1 MARSQTPEQAPQHP
15 GGLTDSFCGPDV
27 PPGSTF
33 RPQKHRRATR
43 LPRLLHPGAWWLWA
57 AGLAVAA
64 SRTTNP
70 ILLLLIVAVAG
81 YVVSAR
87 RSPSPWARSFSVFLK
102 LGLIVIAI
110 RVVFQAIV
118 AAPIGTTVI
127 FTLPAL
133 TLPEVMAG
141 VRLGGAVTLESLVA
155 ALYDGMRL
163 ATILI
168 CVGAANS
175 LASPARLLKAVPAA
189 LYEFGL
195 SVVIAVTFAPQLV
208 ADLDRIRTTRRLRGR
223 TVGGVRGTAAVALP
237 VLEGALERS
246 VTLAAAM
253 DSRGYGRQAQR
264 SPLVRHLTAGA
275 LLGALVFV
283 VIGAYGLL
291 DASAPAA
298 LGLPML
304 ALGFTLGIAG
314 FALAGRRSVR
324 TRYRPDPWSWPEWGV
339 ALCGLATAATLVALG
354 VAGVSGLI
362 APVDPIA
369 WPAVPPLAVAGILL
383 SVLPAIIAP
392 PAPGYRSRARREVG
406 A

>member
-1 MARSQTPEQAPQHP
+1 MTALDVRAPDATQ
-15 GGLTDSFCGPDV
+15 
-27 PPGSTF
+27 
-33 RPQKHRRATR
+33 HRRASR

-70 ILLLLIVAVAG
+70 LLLLLIVAVAA
-81 YVVSAR
+81 YVESAR
-87 RSPSPWARSFSVFLK
+87 RSPAPWARSFSVFLK
-102 LGLIVIAI
+102 LGLVVIAI

-118 AAPIGTTVI
+118 AAPIGTTVLL
-127 FTLPAL
+127 TLPAV
-133 TLPEVMAG
+133 TLPDVMAG

-175 LASPARLLKAVPAA
+175 LASPARLLKAVPSA

-195 SVVIAVTFAPQLV
+195 SVVVAVTFAPQLV
-208 ADLDRIRTTRRLRGR
+208 TDLDRLRTARRLRGR
-223 TVGGVRGTAAVALP
+223 TVGGLRGTAAVALP

-253 DSRGYGRQAQR
+253 DSRGYGRQAAR
-264 SPLVRHLTAGA
+264 TPLARHATAAA

-283 VIGAYGLL
+283 VIGTYALL

-304 ALGFTLGIAG
+304 ALGFALGIAG

-324 TRYRPDPWSWPEWGV
+324 TRYRPDPWSWSEWGV
-339 ALCGLATAATLVALG
+339 SLCGVATGATLVAMSVWG
-354 VAGVSGLI
+354 VAGLI
-362 APVDPIA
+362 APVDPLA
-369 WPAVPPLAVAGILL
+369 WPAVPALAVVGILAGAL
-383 SVLPAIIAP
+383 PSVIAP
-392 PAPGYRSRARREVG
+392 PVPRPRAPVSVEV
-406 A
+406 AA

>member
-1 MARSQTPEQAPQHP
+1 MTAIDLTRATDAPPARP
-15 GGLTDSFCGPDV
+15 
-27 PPGSTF
+27 
-33 RPQKHRRATR
+33 RRAR
-43 LPRLLHPGAWWLWA
+43 VPRLLHPGAWWLWA

-70 ILLLLIVAVAG
+70 LLLLLIVAVAA
-81 YVVSAR
+81 YVVAAR
-87 RSPSPWARSFSVFLK
+87 RSPSPWSRSFSVFLK
-102 LGLIVIAI
+102 LGLVIIAI

-133 TLPEVMAG
+133 TLPEIFAG
-141 VRLGGAVTLESLVA
+141 VRLGGPITLESLVA

-163 ATILI
+163 ATIII
-168 CVGAANS
+168 CIGAANS

-208 ADLDRIRTTRRLRGR
+208 ADLDRIRTARRLRGR
-223 TVGGVRGTAAVALP
+223 TIGGVRGTAAVALP

-253 DSRGYGRQAQR
+253 DSRGYGRQAAR
-264 SPLVRHLTAGA
+264 STVTRRATGA
-275 LLGALVFV
+275 TLLGALVLA
-283 VIGAYGLL
+283 VIGTYALL

-304 ALGFTLGIAG
+304 GCGLALGVIG
-314 FALAGRRSVR
+314 FALAGRRSAR
-324 TRYRPDPWSWPEWGV
+324 TRYRPDPWGWPEWGV
-339 ALCGLATAATLVALG
+339 TACSAATAATLVWLSIIG
-354 VAGVSGLI
+354 VAGLI
-362 APVDPIA
+362 APVDPLA
-369 WPAVPPLAVAGILL
+369 WPAVPALAVAGILV
-383 SVLPAIIAP
+383 SVLPAFIAP
-392 PAPGYRSRARREVG
+392 PPPGRAR
-406 A
+406 

>member
-1 MARSQTPEQAPQHP
+1 MTAVDVTRVADPAPP
-15 GGLTDSFCGPDV
+15 
-27 PPGSTF
+27 
-33 RPQKHRRATR
+33 RERRTR

-70 ILLLLIVAVAG
+70 LLLLLIVAVAA
-81 YVVSAR
+81 YVVAAR

-102 LGLIVIAI
+102 LGLVIIAI

-118 AAPIGTTVI
+118 AAPIGTTVV
-127 FTLPAL
+127 FTLPSL
-133 TLPEVMAG
+133 TLPEIFAG
-141 VRLGGAVTLESLVA
+141 VRLGGPVTLESLVA

-208 ADLDRIRTTRRLRGR
+208 ADLDRIRTARRLRGR

-253 DSRGYGRQAQR
+253 DSRGYGRQASR
-264 SPLVRHLTAGA
+264 SLALRRVTGA
-275 LLGALVFV
+275 SLLAALVFII
-283 VIGAYGLL
+283 IGTYALL
-291 DASAPAA
+291 DASAPASLGVPMLGVG
-298 LGLPML
+298 LGLS
-304 ALGFTLGIAG
+304 IVG
-314 FALAGRRSVR
+314 FALAGRRSTR

-339 ALCGLATAATLVALG
+339 SACAVITGTTLVWLSATG
-354 VAGVSGLI
+354 VAGLI

-369 WPAVPPLAVAGILL
+369 WPAVPALAVAGILV
-383 SVLPAIIAP
+383 SVLPAFIAP
-392 PAPGYRSRARREVG
+392 PAPGRTP
-406 A
+406 

>member
-1 MARSQTPEQAPQHP
+1 MCVCA
-15 GGLTDSFCGPDV
+15 
-27 PPGSTF
+27 PGSLGE
-33 RPQKHRRATR
+33 HD
-43 LPRLLHPGAWWLWA
+43 
-57 AGLAVAA
+57 GLK
-64 SRTTNP
+64 T
-70 ILLLLIVAVAG
+70 
-81 YVVSAR
+81 AR
-87 RSPSPWARSFSVFLK
+87 RSPAPWARSFSVFLK
-102 LGLIVIAI
+102 LGLVVIAI

-118 AAPIGTTVI
+118 AAPIGTTVLL
-127 FTLPAL
+127 TLPAV
-133 TLPEVMAG
+133 TLPDVMAG

-175 LASPARLLKAVPAA
+175 LASPARLLKAVPSA

-195 SVVIAVTFAPQLV
+195 SVVVAVTFAPQLV
-208 ADLDRIRTTRRLRGR
+208 ADLDRLRTARRLRGR
-223 TVGGVRGTAAVALP
+223 TVGGLRGTAAVALP

-253 DSRGYGRQAQR
+253 DSRGYGRQAAR
-264 SPLVRHLTAGA
+264 TPLARHATAAA

-283 VIGAYGLL
+283 VIGTYALL

-304 ALGFTLGIAG
+304 ALGFALGIAG

-339 ALCGLATAATLVALG
+339 SLCGVATGATRVAMSVWG
-354 VAGVSGLI
+354 VAGLI
-362 APVDPIA
+362 APVDPLA
-369 WPAVPPLAVAGILL
+369 WPAVPALAVVGILAGAL
-383 SVLPAIIAP
+383 PSVIAP
-392 PAPGYRSRARREVG
+392 PVPRPRAQVSVEV
-406 A
+406 AA

>member
-1 MARSQTPEQAPQHP
+1 MTRSQTPEQAPQHP
-15 GGLTDSFCGPDV
+15 GDLTDSFYGPDV
-27 PPGSTF
+27 PPGGTF

-70 ILLLLIVAVAG
+70 ILLLLIVAVAA

-87 RSPSPWARSFSVFLK
+87 RSPSPWARSFGVFLK

-127 FTLPAL
+127 LTLPAL

-163 ATILI
+163 AAILI

-195 SVVIAVTFAPQLV
+195 SVVVAVTFAPQLV
-208 ADLDRIRTTRRLRGR
+208 ADLDRVRASRRLRGR

-264 SPLVRHLTAGA
+264 SPLVRHLTAAA
-275 LLGALVFV
+275 LLGALVLV
-283 VIGAYGLL
+283 VIGAYALL
-291 DASAPAA
+291 DASAPAVM
-298 LGLPML
+298 GLPML
-304 ALGFTLGIAG
+304 ALGFALGITG
-314 FALAGRRSVR
+314 FVLAGRRSVR

-339 ALCGLATAATLVALG
+339 TLCAVATAATLLAMSI
-354 VAGVSGLI
+354 AGVPGLI
-362 APVDPIA
+362 APVDPLG
-369 WPAVPPLAVAGILL
+369 WPAVPLLAVAGILV
-383 SVLPAIIAP
+383 SVLPALIAP
-392 PAPGYRSRARREVG
+392 PAPGVRLRGEVG
-406 A
+406 T

>member
-1 MARSQTPEQAPQHP
+1 MTRSQTPEQAPQHP
-15 GGLTDSFCGPDV
+15 GDLTDSFYGPDV
-27 PPGSTF
+27 PPGGTF

-70 ILLLLIVAVAG
+70 ILLLLIVAVAA

-127 FTLPAL
+127 LTLPAL

-195 SVVIAVTFAPQLV
+195 SVVVAVTFAPQLV
-208 ADLDRIRTTRRLRGR
+208 ADLDRVRASRRLRGR

-264 SPLVRHLTAGA
+264 SPLVRHLTAAA
-275 LLGALVFV
+275 LLGALVLV
-283 VIGAYGLL
+283 VIGAYALL
-291 DASAPAA
+291 DASAPAVM
-298 LGLPML
+298 GLPML
-304 ALGFTLGIAG
+304 ALGFALGITG
-314 FALAGRRSVR
+314 FVLAGRRSVR

-339 ALCGLATAATLVALG
+339 TLCAVATAATLLAMSI
-354 VAGVSGLI
+354 AGVPGLI
-362 APVDPIA
+362 APVDPLG
-369 WPAVPPLAVAGILL
+369 WPAVPLLPVAGILV
-383 SVLPAIIAP
+383 SVLPALIAP
-392 PAPGYRSRARREVG
+392 PAPGARLRGEVG
-406 A
+406 T

>member
-1 MARSQTPEQAPQHP
+1 MTHAPTPTPAAQRPRDLTASFSGHDRSP
-15 GGLTDSFCGPDV
+15 GG
-27 PPGSTF
+27 TF
-33 RPQKHRRATR
+33 RPQKHR

-70 ILLLLIVAVAG
+70 ILLLLIVAVAA
-81 YVVSAR
+81 YVVAAR
-87 RSPSPWARSFSVFLK
+87 RSASPWGRSFSVFLK
-102 LGLIVIAI
+102 LGLIVIAV

-118 AAPIGTTVI
+118 SAPIGTTVL
-127 FTLPAL
+127 FTLPAV

-195 SVVIAVTFAPQLV
+195 SVVVAVTFAPQLV
-208 ADLDRIRTTRRLRGR
+208 ADLDRIRRARRLRGR

-264 SPLVRHLTAGA
+264 SPLVRRVTAGA
-275 LLGALVFV
+275 LLGALALT

-304 ALGFTLGIAG
+304 GLGLLLGVAG
-314 FALAGRRSVR
+314 FVLAGRRTVR

-339 ALCGLATAATLVALG
+339 TLCAVVTAATLVGLSMWG
-354 VAGVSGLI
+354 DPGLI
-362 APVDPIA
+362 APIDPLA
-369 WPAVPPLAVAGILL
+369 WPAVPLLAAAAILV
-383 SVLPAIIAP
+383 SVLPAVIAP
-392 PAPGYRSRARREVG
+392 PTPGRRTPEPSEG
-406 A
+406 QA

>member
-1 MARSQTPEQAPQHP
+1 MARSQTPEQARQIP
-15 GGLTDSFCGPDV
+15 GGLSESFCGPDV

-163 ATILI
+163 AAILI

-195 SVVIAVTFAPQLV
+195 SVVVAVTFAPQLV
-208 ADLDRIRTTRRLRGR
+208 ADLDRVRTSRRLRGR
-223 TVGGVRGTAAVALP
+223 TVGGVRGTVAVALP

-264 SPLVRHLTAGA
+264 SPLVRHLTAAA
-275 LLGALVFV
+275 LLGALVLV
-283 VIGAYGLL
+283 VIGAYALL
-291 DASAPAA
+291 DASAPAVM
-298 LGLPML
+298 GLPML
-304 ALGFTLGIAG
+304 TLGFALGITG

-339 ALCGLATAATLVALG
+339 TLCAAATAATLLAMS
-354 VAGVSGLI
+354 VAGVPGLI
-362 APVDPIA
+362 APVDPLG
-369 WPAVPPLAVAGILL
+369 WPAVPLLAVVGILV
-383 SVLPAIIAP
+383 SVLPALIAP
-392 PAPGYRSRARREVG
+392 PAPGTRLRGEVG
-406 A
+406 T

>member
-1 MARSQTPEQAPQHP
+1 MTAIDLTRT
-15 GGLTDSFCGPDV
+15 TDS
-27 PPGSTF
+27 TAA
-33 RPQKHRRATR
+33 RPRRAR

-70 ILLLLIVAVAG
+70 LLLLLIVAVAA
-81 YVVSAR
+81 YVVAAR
-87 RSPSPWARSFSVFLK
+87 RTPSPWARSFSVFLK
-102 LGLIVIAI
+102 LGLVIIAI

-118 AAPIGTTVI
+118 AAPIGTTVV

-133 TLPEVMAG
+133 TLPEVFAG
-141 VRLGGAVTLESLVA
+141 VRLGGPVTLESLVA

-208 ADLDRIRTTRRLRGR
+208 ADLDRIRTARRLRGR

-253 DSRGYGRQAQR
+253 DSRGYGRQATR
-264 SPLVRHLTAGA
+264 SATLRRVTGA
-275 LLGALVFV
+275 SLIAALVL
-283 VIGAYGLL
+283 VIIGTYALL
-291 DASAPAA
+291 DASAPPAMGVPMLV
-298 LGLPML
+298 LGLGL
-304 ALGFTLGIAG
+304 SILG

-324 TRYRPDPWSWPEWGV
+324 TRYRPDPWGLAEWGV
-339 ALCGLATAATLVALG
+339 TACAVITGTTLAWLSITG
-354 VAGVSGLI
+354 VAGLI

-369 WPAVPPLAVAGILL
+369 WPAVPALAVAGILI
-383 SVLPAIIAP
+383 SVLPAFIAP
-392 PAPGYRSRARREVG
+392 PAPGRAR
-406 A
+406 

>member
-1 MARSQTPEQAPQHP
+1 MTALDVRSPDAP
-15 GGLTDSFCGPDV
+15 T
-27 PPGSTF
+27 
-33 RPQKHRRATR
+33 RRRATR

-70 ILLLLIVAVAG
+70 ILLLLIVAVAA

-118 AAPIGTTVI
+118 AAPIGTTVM

-168 CVGAANS
+168 CAGAANS

-195 SVVIAVTFAPQLV
+195 SVVVAVTFAPQLV
-208 ADLDRIRTTRRLRGR
+208 ADLDRVRTSRRLRGR

-264 SPLVRHLTAGA
+264 SSLVRHLTAAA
-275 LLGALVFV
+275 LLGALVLV
-283 VIGAYGLL
+283 VIGAYALL
-291 DASAPAA
+291 DASAPAVM
-298 LGLPML
+298 GLPML
-304 ALGFTLGIAG
+304 ALGFALGITG

-339 ALCGLATAATLVALG
+339 TLCAAATAATLLAMSI
-354 VAGVSGLI
+354 AGVPGLI
-362 APVDPIA
+362 APVDPLG
-369 WPAVPPLAVAGILL
+369 WPAVPLLAVAGILA
-383 SVLPAIIAP
+383 SVLPAFVAP
-392 PAPGYRSRARREVG
+392 PAPGTRLRGEVCP
-406 A
+406 

>member
-1 MARSQTPEQAPQHP
+1 MTLLDTRAPQRRSQGAA
-15 GGLTDSFCGPDV
+15 S
-27 PPGSTF
+27 
-33 RPQKHRRATR
+33 R

-70 ILLLLIVAVAG
+70 ILLLLVVAVAA
-81 YVVSAR
+81 YVVAAR
-87 RSPSPWARSFSVFLK
+87 RSPSPWARSFGVFLK
-102 LGLIVIAI
+102 LGLVVIAI
-110 RVVFQAIV
+110 RVVFQAVV

-127 FTLPAL
+127 MTLPSV
-133 TLPEVMAG
+133 TLPDVMAG
-141 VRLGGAVTLESLVA
+141 VRLGGSITLESLVA

-195 SVVIAVTFAPQLV
+195 SVVVAVTFAPQLV
-208 ADLDRIRTTRRLRGR
+208 ADLDRIRTARRLRGR
-223 TVGGVRGTAAVALP
+223 RVGGVRGTAAVALP

-253 DSRGYGRQAQR
+253 DSRGYGRQASR
-264 SPLVRHLTAGA
+264 SAGARRATAAA
-275 LLGALVFV
+275 LLGALVLV

-291 DASAPAA
+291 DASAPAV
-298 LGLPML
+298 LGLPMIGLGL
-304 ALGFTLGIAG
+304 ALAIVG

-339 ALCGLATAATLVALG
+339 TACGAVTAGTLVAMG
-354 VAGVSGLI
+354 MAGASGLI
-362 APVDPIA
+362 APIDPLA
-369 WPAVPPLAVAGILL
+369 WPAVPLLAVIAILV
-383 SVLPAIIAP
+383 SVLPAVIAP
-392 PAPGYRSRARREVG
+392 PPPGDRATRDGR
-406 A
+406 AAA

>member
-1 MARSQTPEQAPQHP
+1 MAVIAVEAPAPPRQRRSH
-15 GGLTDSFCGPDV
+15 
-27 PPGSTF
+27 
-33 RPQKHRRATR
+33 R

-70 ILLLLIVAVAG
+70 LLLLLIVAVAA
-81 YVVSAR
+81 YVVAAR
-87 RSPSPWARSFSVFLK
+87 RSPSPWARSFGVFLR

-118 AAPIGTTVI
+118 AAPIGTTVVL
-127 FTLPAL
+127 TLPAI
-133 TLPEVMAG
+133 TLPDVMAG
-141 VRLGGAVTLESLVA
+141 VRLGGAITLESLVA

-195 SVVIAVTFAPQLV
+195 SIVVAVTFAPQLV
-208 ADLDRIRTTRRLRGR
+208 ADLDRIRTARRLRGR
-223 TVGGVRGTAAVALP
+223 SVGGVRGTAAVALP

-246 VTLAAAM
+246 VALAAAM
-253 DSRGYGRQAQR
+253 DSRGYGRQAAR
-264 SPLVRHLTAGA
+264 TPLVRQATAGA
-275 LLGALVFV
+275 LLGALVLV

-291 DASAPAA
+291 DASAPQA

-304 ALGFTLGIAG
+304 LLGLTLAVAGFT
-314 FALAGRRSVR
+314 LAGRRSVR

-339 ALCGLATAATLVALG
+339 TACAAATAATLVG
-354 VAGVSGLI
+354 MSMAGDRGLI
-362 APVDPIA
+362 APVDPLT
-369 WPAVPPLAVAGILL
+369 WPSLPLLAVAGILI
-383 SVLPAIIAP
+383 SVLPAVIAP
-392 PAPGYRSRARREVG
+392 PAPGRAVHP
-406 A
+406 